1 MEMPHPAVAEEKG
14 AHDESPPPRY
24 TMRTLIMTILAS
36 MGGLIFGF
44 DVGQISGFLAMNNFR
59 QRFGEYDAITGLY
72 YFSNVRAGLIVGLLA
87 IGNLFGALIAAPIAN
102 RFGRRRSISAWC
114 IVSVA
119 GVVIQISSND
129 EWYQIVVGR
138 FIGGLGIGA
147 LSILVPLYVSES
159 APTHFRGTAVS
170 FFQLLIT
177 LGILV
182 ANIINFGTECIQSSA
197 SWRITMGISF
207 LWPLILGIG
216 MIFLSESPKYMFR
229 QNRKAEAREVMC
241 KYLGVSQNHS
251 TVAKESREM
260 EQKLN
265 EEEAGG
271 DRPWYEIFTG
281 PRMAYRTLLG
291 IALMS
296 FQQLTGANFFFYY
309 GTVIF
314 GATGMDNPFV
324 IQIIL
329 GTVNV
334 VCTLPGL
341 WMIEKFGRR
350 PCLILGA
357 AWMCMCFLVFA
368 SVGHFALDQQ
378 DPERS
383 PKAGAAMIVF
393 ACLFIAAFASTW
405 GPMVWGVTA
414 DLYPARYRAVCM
426 SLAIASNW
434 SWVFMIAFFTPFITS
449 AIDYRYGYL
458 FAACCA
464 AAAVTVYFFVI
475 EPKGRTMEEVDNMYV
490 ARVKPWQSSC
500 WTAPVTDDAGR
511 AGSGTTANNSVAV
524 SDDRAAAEEVET
536 PEPEENTMTAAGNGE
551 EEWESQAQYV

>member
-1 MEMPHPAVAEEKG
+1 
-14 AHDESPPPRY
+14 
-24 TMRTLIMTILAS
+24 
-36 MGGLIFGF
+36 
-44 DVGQISGFLAMNNFR
+44 
-59 QRFGEYDAITGLY
+59 
-72 YFSNVRAGLIVGLLA
+72 
-87 IGNLFGALIAAPIAN
+87 
-102 RFGRRRSISAWC
+102 
-114 IVSVA
+114 
-119 GVVIQISSND
+119 
-129 EWYQIVVGR
+129 
-138 FIGGLGIGA
+138 
-147 LSILVPLYVSES
+147 
-159 APTHFRGTAVS
+159 
-170 FFQLLIT
+170 
-177 LGILV
+177 
-182 ANIINFGTECIQSSA
+182 
-197 SWRITMGISF
+197 MGISF

-216 MIFLSESPKYMFR
+216 MVFMSESPKYMFR

-383 PKAGAAMIVF
+383 PTAGAVMIVF

-405 GPMVWGVTA
+405 GPMVWGK
-414 DLYPARYRAVCM
+414 Y
-426 SLAIASNW
+426 
-434 SWVFMIAFFTPFITS
+434 
-449 AIDYRYGYL
+449 
-458 FAACCA
+458 
-464 AAAVTVYFFVI
+464 
-475 EPKGRTMEEVDNMYV
+475 
-490 ARVKPWQSSC
+490 
-500 WTAPVTDDAGR
+500 
-511 AGSGTTANNSVAV
+511 
-524 SDDRAAAEEVET
+524 
-536 PEPEENTMTAAGNGE
+536 
-551 EEWESQAQYV
+551 

>member
-1 MEMPHPAVAEEKG
+1 MSTANDFTTEMPHAAVVVENG
-14 AHDESPPPRY
+14 GHDESPPPYY
-24 TMRTLIMTILAS
+24 TTRTLIMTILAS

-44 DVGQISGFLAMNNFR
+44 DVGQISGFLAMDNFR

-102 RFGRRRSISAWC
+102 RC
-114 IVSVA
+114 
-119 GVVIQISSND
+119 
-129 EWYQIVVGR
+129 
-138 FIGGLGIGA
+138 
-147 LSILVPLYVSES
+147 
-159 APTHFRGTAVS
+159 
-170 FFQLLIT
+170 FQLLIT

-182 ANIINFGTECIQSSA
+182 ANIINFGTERIESSA
-197 SWRITMGISF
+197 SWRITLGISF

-216 MIFLSESPKYMFR
+216 MVFMPESPKYMFR
-229 QNRKAEAREVMC
+229 ENRKTEAREVMC
-241 KYLGVSQNHS
+241 SYLGVAQNHS
-251 TVAKESREM
+251 TVAKEFREM

-265 EEEAGG
+265 DEEASG

-334 VCTLPGL
+334 VCTFPGL

-350 PCLILGA
+350 PCLIIGA
-357 AWMCMCFLVFA
+357 TWMCMCFLVFA
-368 SVGHFALDQQ
+368 SVGHSALDQQ
-378 DPERS
+378 DPERT

-414 DLYPARYRAVCM
+414 DLYPARYRAICM

-434 SWVFMIAFFTPFITS
+434 SWVFMIAFFTPFVTS

-464 AAAVTVYFFVI
+464 TAAATVYFFVI

-500 WTAPVTDDAGR
+500 WTAPVRDDTAR
-511 AGSGTTANNSVAV
+511 AESG
-524 SDDRAAAEEVET
+524 AAASDSGAAKELET
-536 PEPEENTMTAAGNGE
+536 SEPEQNTMTAAGNDD